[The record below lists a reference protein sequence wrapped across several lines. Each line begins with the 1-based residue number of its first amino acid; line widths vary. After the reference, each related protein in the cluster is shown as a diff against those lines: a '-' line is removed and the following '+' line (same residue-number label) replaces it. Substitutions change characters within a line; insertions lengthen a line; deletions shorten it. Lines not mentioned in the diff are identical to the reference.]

1 MTDEEELSI
10 VIWEDTDGYTQYR
23 LSVSS
28 FMGKEYLHIR
38 KYYLDFS
45 DEFLPTKEGVS
56 FPLTIELAKNLFSA
70 SCALLASAE
79 SKELIEKYFKDIILA
94 AYEQ

>member
-1 MTDEEELSI
+1 MNDEEISI

-45 DEFLPTKEGVS
+45 DEYLPTKEGVS
-56 FPLTIELAKNLFSA
+56 FPLTIELARNLFTA

-79 SKELIEKYFKDIILA
+79 SKEIIEEYFKDIIVA
-94 AYEQ
+94 AYAN